1 MKLKD
6 LSTKYDFKSVEV
18 DKYKTW
24 VEKGYFTPGDLSNK
38 SYCIVIPPPNVTGKL
53 HLGHVLDNTLQD
65 IIIRRKRMQGY
76 DTLYLPGMDH
86 ASIATQAKVEAKLRT
101 QGISRYDL
109 GREKFLKVAWEW
121 KEEYAS
127 YIRKQWETLGL
138 SLDYTRERFT
148 LDEGL
153 NKAVNT
159 VFVKMYNE
167 GLIYQG
173 EKIINWDIQS
183 KTAISNIEVEYRDDE
198 GAFYHMIYK
207 FVDGSIDG
215 LDGLTIATTRP
226 ETMFADQ
233 ALMVHPSDER
243 YKKYIGKEVYIPLT
257 DIKIPVIEDEY
268 VDKEFGT
275 GVVKVTPAHDPN
287 DFEVGNRH
295 NLARPL
301 CMNED
306 GTMNSLAGEFEGLD
320 RIECRKVLV
329 EKLLEQKLCT
339 KVEKMIHS
347 VGHSERTGV
356 VVEPRLSKQWF
367 VKMDSLAKDL
377 LDMQKTPDKIN
388 FIPARFEKIFENW
401 LENMQ
406 DWCISRQ
413 LWWGHQIPAWYKD
426 GKVYVG
432 VEAPKEEGWVRDEDA
447 LDTWFSS
454 ALWPFSTLGW
464 PNETKDFQ
472 KFFPTDCLVT
482 GYDIIF
488 FWVARMA
495 FQSKYLLHTRP
506 FKDVLIHGI
515 IRDELGRKVSK
526 SLGNGVDMYE
536 VVGKYGTDSL
546 RYFITTT
553 ASPGQDIRY
562 SEEKIEAAW
571 NFINKIWNISRFIGL
586 NFDSCNYDNK
596 KDEKINTELLL
607 DIDKWILKRL
617 NETIE
622 AADSAFDK
630 YDFGEASKA
639 IYKFTWFDFASWYVE
654 MTKVTF
660 NSDNTAQ
667 KINTCAVLNYVLTAV
682 LKLLHPLMPFVT
694 EEIYQKYNDGS
705 IVISSWPTVNP
716 EYNFEG
722 SNNVKNIEVIFDI
735 ITAVRNIRAE
745 KNVVNSK
752 QIDLKLEIKN
762 QETYDIINNNIN
774 YIKKFTNYNDL
785 QLSMTTIDK
794 DLSVTQVFEN
804 VIVIC
809 PLKALV
815 DLAEEKKK
823 LQSAQE
829 KLLSEIE
836 RCEKMLNNPNFI
848 NKAPES
854 KINAEK
860 EKLASY
866 KKQLEETN
874 KLLENF

>member
-6 LSTKYDFKSVEV
+6 LPTKYDFKSVEEG
-18 DKYKTW
+18 KYRTW

-53 HLGHVLDNTLQD
+53 HLGHVLDDTLQD

-86 ASIATQAKVEAKLRT
+86 ASIATQAKVEAKLRS

-121 KEEYAS
+121 KEEYAG

-167 GLIYQG
+167 GLIYRG

-183 KTAISNIEVEYRDDE
+183 KTAISNIEVEYKDIE

-207 FVDGSIDG
+207 FVDGKVDG
-215 LDGLTIATTRP
+215 REGLEIATTRP
-226 ETMFADQ
+226 ETMFADM
-233 ALMVHPSDER
+233 ALMVHPNDER
-243 YKKYIGKEVYIPLT
+243 YKQFIGKKVYIPLT
-257 DIKIPVIEDEY
+257 NTQIPVISDEY
-268 VDKEFGT
+268 VDMEFGT

-287 DFEVGNRH
+287 DFEVGLRH
-295 NLARPL
+295 NLGRPL
-301 CMNED
+301 CMNDD
-306 GTMNSLAGEFEGLD
+306 GTMNSMALKYEGMD
-320 RIECRKVLV
+320 RFECRKALV
-329 EKLLEQKLCT
+329 EDLKKEGYLV

-356 VVEPRLSKQWF
+356 IVEPRLSKQWF
-367 VKMDSLAKDL
+367 VKMDKLASDL
-377 LDMQKTPDKIN
+377 LAMQKTEEKIN
-388 FIPARFEKIFENW
+388 FVPARFEKIFENW

-413 LWWGHQIPAWYKD
+413 LWWGHQIPAWYR
-426 GKVYVG
+426 GEEVYVG
-432 VEAPKEEGWVRDEDA
+432 TVPPQGEGWVRDEDA

-464 PNETKDFQ
+464 PEKTKDLE

-495 FQSKYLLHTRP
+495 FQSKYLLNTRP
-506 FKDVLIHGI
+506 FKDVLIHGL

-526 SLGNGVDMYE
+526 SLGNGVDMYD
-536 VVGKYGTDSL
+536 VTNKYGTDSL
-546 RYFITTT
+546 RYFITTSG
-553 ASPGQDIRY
+553 APGQDIRY
-562 SEEKIEAAW
+562 SEEKIEASW

-586 NFDSCNYDNK
+586 NFENNNYQNEEIDLS
-596 KDEKINTELLL
+596 LLN
-607 DIDKWILKRL
+607 DCDKWILTKL
-617 NETIE
+617 NETIK
-622 AADSAFDK
+622 ASDMNYDK

-639 IYKFTWFDFASWYVE
+639 IYKFTWFDFASWYLE

-660 NSDNTAQ
+660 SGNDQKA
-667 KINTCAVLNYVLTAV
+667 KINTCACLRYVLTTI
-682 LKLLHPLMPFVT
+682 LKLLHPFMPFVT
-694 EEIYQKYNDGS
+694 EEIYQKYNEGS
-705 IVISSWPTVNP
+705 IVIASWPEVKE
-716 EYNFEG
+716 EYTFANA
-722 SNNVKNIEVIFDI
+722 KKIETIFDI

-745 KNVVNSK
+745 KNVAPSK
-752 QIDLKLEIKN
+752 KIDLALQVLNEETLE
-762 QETYDIINNNIN
+762 TINSSIA
-774 YIKKFTNYNDL
+774 YLEKFTNYENINI
-785 QLSMTTIDK
+785 SMESIDK
-794 DLSVTQVFEN
+794 DKTITKVCDN
-804 VIVIC
+804 VIVIV

-815 DLAEEKKK
+815 NVEEEKKR
-823 LQSAQE
+823 LALE
-829 KLLSEIE
+829 KEKYISEIN
-836 RCEKMLNNPNFI
+836 RCEKMLSNANFLS
-848 NKAPES
+848 KAPQAKVDE
-854 KINAEK
+854 EK

-866 KKQLEETN
+866 KNKLEETI
-874 KLLENF
+874 KLLNGYNE

>member
-1 MKLKD
+1 MFKLKD
-6 LSTKYDFKSVEV
+6 LSTKYDFKSVEEG
-18 DKYKTW
+18 KYKTW

-76 DTLYLPGMDH
+76 DTLFLPGMDH

-127 YIRKQWETLGL
+127 YIRNQWETLGL

-153 NKAVNT
+153 NRAVNE

-183 KTAISNIEVEYRDDE
+183 KTAISNIEVEYKDVE

-207 FVDGSIDG
+207 FVEGDVDG
-215 LDGLTIATTRP
+215 LSGLTIATTRP
-226 ETMFADQ
+226 ETMFGDV
-233 ALMVHPSDER
+233 ALMVHPEDSR
-243 YKKYIGKEVYIPLT
+243 YSKYIGKEVYIPLT
-257 DIKIPVIEDEY
+257 DTKIPVIADEY
-268 VDKEFGT
+268 VEIGFGS

-287 DFEVGNRH
+287 DFEVGLRH
-295 NLARPL
+295 NLPRPL
-301 CMNED
+301 CMNDD
-306 GTMNSLAGEFEGLD
+306 GTMNEMAGKYNGMERFA
-320 RIECRKVLV
+320 CRKALVEELV
-329 EKLLEQKLCT
+329 EKNICV
-339 KVEKMIHS
+339 KVEKMVHS

-377 LDMQKTPDKIN
+377 LDMQKGPDKIN
-388 FIPARFEKIFENW
+388 FVPARFEKIFENW

-413 LWWGHQIPAWYKD
+413 LWWGHQIPAWYRD
-426 GKVYVG
+426 DEVYVG
-432 VEAPKEEGWVRDEDA
+432 VEAPKGEGWKRDEDA

-464 PNETKDFQ
+464 PDKTKDLE

-495 FQSKYLLHTRP
+495 FQSKYLLKTRP

-526 SLGNGVDMYE
+526 SLGNGVDMYD
-536 VVGKYGTDSL
+536 VVNKYGTDSL

-553 ASPGQDIRY
+553 GAPGQDIRY

-586 NFDSCNYDNK
+586 NFETNNYNN
-596 KDEKINTELLL
+596 EPINDDLLL

-622 AADSAFDK
+622 IADANYEK

-660 NSDNTAQ
+660 GQDDKAQ
-667 KINTCAVLNYVLTAV
+667 KINTCAVLNYVLTSV
-682 LKLLHPLMPFVT
+682 LKLLHPFMPFVT
-694 EEIYQKYNDGS
+694 EEIYQKYNEGS
-705 IVISSWPTVNP
+705 IVVSSWPLVNP
-716 EYNFEG
+716 KYNYEN
-722 SNNVKNIEVIFDI
+722 SKNMEVIFDI
-735 ITAVRNIRAE
+735 ISAIRNIRAE

-752 QIDLKLEIKN
+752 KIDLLLEIKDDV
-762 QETYDIINNNIN
+762 TYDIINNNIQ
-774 YIKKFTNYNDL
+774 YLQRFTNYENL
-785 QLSMTTIDK
+785 TLSKDALNK
-794 DLSVTQVFEN
+794 DLSVTAVFEN

-815 DLAEEKKK
+815 DLEEEKKK
-823 LQSAQE
+823 LELNKQ
-829 KLLSEIE
+829 KLLSEID
-836 RCEKMLNNPNFI
+836 RCEKMLNNPNFV
-848 NKAPES
+848 NKAPEA
-854 KINAEK
+854 KVNAEK

-874 KLLENF
+874 KLLETFN